1 MKRKLTDLIN
11 SRKAISLSLL
21 ILQSVEYNFIFFV
34 SPSQYTCNNKLQ
46 ASRSDPWLNCQSKY
60 VQIFPRTT
68 KRVEQKKK
76 KRKKKKVP
84 VSNEERGSSFINK
97 QDSYITRV

>member
-46 ASRSDPWLNCQSKY
+46 ASRSDPWLNC
-60 VQIFPRTT
+60 
-68 KRVEQKKK
+68 
-76 KRKKKKVP
+76 
-84 VSNEERGSSFINK
+84 
-97 QDSYITRV
+97 

>member
-68 KRVEQKKK
+68 KRVEQKE
-76 KRKKKKVP
+76 RKKKCQFPTRK
-84 VSNEERGSSFINK
+84 EEVRLSTNRIR
-97 QDSYITRV
+97 I

>member
-46 ASRSDPWLNCQSKY
+46 TSRSDPWLNCQSKY

-68 KRVEQKKK
+68 KRVEQKK
-76 KRKKKKVP
+76 RKKKCQFPTRKEEVRL
-84 VSNEERGSSFINK
+84 STNE
-97 QDSYITRV
+97 DSYITRV